1 VKKEVLFFFG
11 LLFLVLAVF
20 IGAVRYMAVR
30 SSPLKTNADTE
41 VKDLHFSLKMDN
53 AVYRADEPVILK
65 LGVRNV
71 GEKPVVIEFPSSLE
85 SDFVV
90 ERERDFFFF
99 KVPFEVWRYSAQGG
113 EVDNPHKIAIKA
125 GEEKIFQAKWNQ
137 NDFNGKQVQPGKYR
151 ITGIMNTKNFKI
163 SLQLR
168 GETEK

>member
-1 VKKEVLFFFG
+1 MKKEVFFFFA
-11 LLFLVLAVF
+11 LILVVLVAF
-20 IGAVRYMAVR
+20 IGIVRYMAVR
-30 SSPLKTNADTE
+30 SSPLKTKADTE

-53 AVYRADEPVILK
+53 AVYRSDEAVMLK
-65 LGVRNV
+65 LGVRNA
-71 GEKPVVIEFPSSLE
+71 GDKPVVIDFPSSLE

-113 EVDNPHKIAIKA
+113 DMDNPHKITIKP

-137 NDFNGKQVQPGKYR
+137 TDFNGKQVQPGKYR
-151 ITGIMNTKNFKI
+151 ITGIMNTKNFRI
-163 SLQLR
+163 TLQLR